1 MGATSCLGMGAQ
13 LLLGCE
19 GPSPAW
25 VWEAISCLGIGTDPV
40 SPLLTHPAA
49 PQLVFRE
56 PLQNV
61 QAEEGAWASLH
72 CELSEPST
80 VVWSKGGLELQADG
94 RRELRQQ
101 GCSVELVLRDLRRED
116 AGEYTCTCG
125 SQATSATLIITGGSQ
140 GGLYPLCRPCLLWGN
155 PLAAALPWESHLR
168 GPWLIQ
174 GGQTW
179 TEALP
184 SSPTMSLPCSC
195 TCALHPG
202 AAGPGD
208 R

>member
-1 MGATSCLGMGAQ
+1 M
-13 LLLGCE
+13 
-19 GPSPAW
+19 
-25 VWEAISCLGIGTDPV
+25 
-40 SPLLTHPAA
+40 SPLLTYLEA

-61 QAEEGAWASLH
+61 QAEEGAWASLQ
-72 CELSEPST
+72 CELLEPNT

-125 SQATSATLIITGGSQ
+125 SQATSATLIITGEPQ
-140 GGLYPLCRPCLLWGN
+140 GVLCPLNRPCLLWGS
-155 PLAAALPWESHLR
+155 LWAAAMPWESNLK
-168 GPWLIQ
+168 GLWLMQ
-174 GGQTW
+174 GGRTW

-184 SSPTMSLPCSC
+184 PSPTMFLPCSC

-202 AAGPGD
+202 AAGPGGRRGHD
-208 R
+208 GLPAL